1 MNEAFCFPSTL
12 PLIRRV
18 KRQLL
23 WCRKLPIFAL
33 SQRCGFNYFVCILQ
47 QRVVVALFRRLHPSR
62 RGNLHF
68 CGLWLWRYMSVQC
81 LLSVVFLAPYMI
93 RKHVFHALNF
103 KASIIYRFFSLSVT
117 HGIFALW
124 FSLNQMFVIKFS
136 VSFDTVQ
143 VERTTPSHVVI
154 EIFAG
159 QKNL

>member
-1 MNEAFCFPSTL
+1 MTLAICERTMFAVCCFS
-12 PLIRRV
+12 
-18 KRQLL
+18 
-23 WCRKLPIFAL
+23 C
-33 SQRCGFNYFVCILQ
+33 
-47 QRVVVALFRRLHPSR
+47 
-62 RGNLHF
+62 
-68 CGLWLWRYMSVQC
+68 
-81 LLSVVFLAPYMI
+81 
-93 RKHVFHALNF
+93 ALNF

-136 VSFDTVQ
+136 GSFDTVQ